1 MGPTRG
7 SARAGS
13 SFPGE
18 EQLSRM
24 KTSDD
29 DEVLA
34 EAAARW
40 TLRLRD
46 ETDKAAVAAHAAWL
60 AGGPRRAE
68 AMAEAAA
75 VLDLMDLALAPA
87 VAKSRRAR
95 MAGGRS
101 GRRLGSAA
109 AVAAG
114 LAACLVLAVGNG
126 VLLQGA
132 RDGVRLSAPIGEIR
146 HHTLADGSQVTLN
159 TDTVL
164 EVRYVG
170 AARNVRL
177 IRGEAFFD
185 VVHDPRR
192 PFVVESRAGRARV
205 LGTAFDVRLRGQ
217 AAQVSVLRGAVQV
230 EPVRGGGRGVVLAG
244 QWAWLGEGSPRI
256 LAQALEDPVAV
267 DAWRQG
273 RLVIYRRPLSEV
285 VAELNRYR
293 RGRIVVRGAALERT
307 TVSGVFDVAR
317 PDAALDALVA
327 SLDLRTARLGGFV
340 LVYRPIISAGSAVS
354 EE

>member
-1 MGPTRG
+1 MGETRG
-7 SARAGS
+7 SGGAGS

-18 EQLSRM
+18 EPLSRM

-29 DEVLA
+29 EALA

-46 ETDKAAVAAHAAWL
+46 GADAATVAAHAAWL
-60 AGGPRRAE
+60 TGGPCRAA
-68 AMAEAAA
+68 AMVEAAA

-87 VAKSRRAR
+87 VAKPRRVR

-101 GRRLGSAA
+101 RRRSAIA
-109 AVAAG
+109 PAVAAG

-126 VLLQGA
+126 VLRHGA
-132 RDGVRLSAPIGEIR
+132 RDGTRLSAPIGQMR
-146 HHTLADGSQVTLN
+146 HQTLADGSQITLN

-164 EVRYVG
+164 EVRYG
-170 AARNVRL
+170 GGTRNVRL

-185 VVHDPRR
+185 VAHDPSR
-192 PFVVESRAGRARV
+192 PFVVESRAGSARV
-205 LGTAFDVRLRGQ
+205 LGTAFDVRLRGR
-217 AAQVSVLRGAVQV
+217 AARVSVLRGAVQV
-230 EPVRGGGRGVVLAG
+230 EPAHGGGRAVVQAG
-244 QWAWLGEGSPRI
+244 QWAWLGPDRP

-273 RLVIYRRPLSEV
+273 RLVVYRRPLSEV
-285 VAELNRYR
+285 IAEINRYR
-293 RGRIVVRGAALERT
+293 RGRIILGGETLERT

-317 PDAALDALVA
+317 PETALDALVA

-340 LVYRPIISAGSAVS
+340 LVY
-354 EE
+354 